1 MAWIEQHFSLFDF
14 SAATP
19 TVIKV
24 LWHFFFSPLG
34 VYLVCWREN
43 YWGSERERLRRCP
56 AKSDICYNLY
66 SGTSSEFEE
75 CGREKKGEVRAQ
87 LERRAEKMSVFNLLR
102 LRDVSTEIKCM
113 LRSLIYWILRLT
125 QQVCCLNFRVMRPS
139 PMAHACCKII
149 QVWEKQGFG
158 RTG

>member
-1 MAWIEQHFSLFDF
+1 M
-14 SAATP
+14 
-19 TVIKV
+19 
-24 LWHFFFSPLG
+24 
-34 VYLVCWREN
+34 
-43 YWGSERERLRRCP
+43 RRCP
-56 AKSDICYNLY
+56 AKSDNCYNLY
-66 SGTSSEFEE
+66 SGTSREFEE
-75 CGREKKGEVRAQ
+75 CGREKRREVRAQ

-102 LRDVSTEIKCM
+102 LRDVSTEIRCV

-158 RTG
+158 RTGQIAWKRFKNSHLTLLFPRLNILIWKAVFLFP